1 MSDTWAEK
9 ASLTGCGASCLANQ
23 GADWQ
28 EAQNW
33 EVGKEEMELFCDLGK
48 GGVYYFSDK
57 RVYRHNMTGDSVGVG
72 WLKGVKKDDEDE
84 DGIMDS
90 LHLFTV

>member
-1 MSDTWAEK
+1 MNTWHGGQDLHGYWGLVLSDTWAEK
-9 ASLTGCGASCLANQ
+9 ASLTGCGASCLVNQ

-57 RVYRHNMTGDSVGVG
+57 HVYRHNMTGD
-72 WLKGVKKDDEDE
+72 
-84 DGIMDS
+84 
-90 LHLFTV
+90 